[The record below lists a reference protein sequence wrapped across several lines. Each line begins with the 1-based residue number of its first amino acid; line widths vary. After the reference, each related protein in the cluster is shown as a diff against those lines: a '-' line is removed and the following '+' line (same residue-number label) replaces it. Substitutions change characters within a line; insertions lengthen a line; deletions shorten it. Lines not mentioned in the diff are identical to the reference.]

1 MNDTLLALQ
10 PLWNAPPAMLP
21 VVLWWALVGLIVGSF
36 LNVVIYRM
44 PILMQRE
51 TDNFIALERGEPPP
65 HTTRYNLMLPRSACP
80 SCGHALSARENLP
93 VISFALQGGCCRHCR
108 TPILWRY
115 PLVELLSAALSGL
128 TIWLMGS
135 SFASLAA
142 LVLVW
147 ALIAM
152 SMIDIEIQMLPDDL
166 NLPLLWLGLLVN
178 MSGTFVPLADA
189 VIGAVAGYLSL
200 WLVYWGFR
208 LATGK
213 EGIGYGDFK
222 LLAALGAWLGW
233 MMLPLIILF
242 ASAVGALVGIS
253 LILLR
258 LHTREKPMPF
268 GPFLAIAGLLGL
280 WFGPQVVD
288 TWLAR
293 GVL

>member
-1 MNDTLLALQ
+1 MNDTLLASQ

-21 VVLWWALVGLIVGSF
+21 VVLWWALIGLIVGSF

-51 TDNFIALERGEPPP
+51 TDNFIALERGEPQP
-65 HTTRYNLMLPRSACP
+65 HTSRYNLMLPRSACP
-80 SCGHALSARENLP
+80 SCGHGLSAKENLP
-93 VISFALQGGCCRHCR
+93 VISFIWQGGRCRHCR
-108 TPILWRY
+108 TPISWRY
-115 PLVELLSAALSGL
+115 PLVEILSAALSGL

-142 LVLVW
+142 LLLVW

-152 SMIDIEIQMLPDDL
+152 SMIDIDIQMLPDDL
-166 NLPLLWLGLLVN
+166 TLPLLWLGLLVN

-258 LHTREKPMPF
+258 LHTREKPIPF

>member
-21 VVLWWALVGLIVGSF
+21 VVLWWALIGLIVGSF

-93 VISFALQGGCCRHCR
+93 VISFALQGGRCRHCR
-108 TPILWRY
+108 TPISWRY
-115 PLVELLSAALSGL
+115 PLVEILSAALSGL

-258 LHTREKPMPF
+258 LHTREKPIPF

>member
-258 LHTREKPMPF
+258 LHTREKPIPF

>member
-1 MNDTLLALQ
+1 
-10 PLWNAPPAMLP
+10 
-21 VVLWWALVGLIVGSF
+21 
-36 LNVVIYRM
+36 M

-93 VISFALQGGCCRHCR
+93 VISFALQGGRCRHCR
-108 TPILWRY
+108 TPISWRY
-115 PLVELLSAALSGL
+115 PLVEILSAALSGL

-258 LHTREKPMPF
+258 LHTREKPIPF

>member
-10 PLWNAPPAMLP
+10 PLWNAPPAMLS

-108 TPILWRY
+108 APISWRY
-115 PLVELLSAALSGL
+115 PLVEILSAALSGL

-258 LHTREKPMPF
+258 LHTREKPIPF